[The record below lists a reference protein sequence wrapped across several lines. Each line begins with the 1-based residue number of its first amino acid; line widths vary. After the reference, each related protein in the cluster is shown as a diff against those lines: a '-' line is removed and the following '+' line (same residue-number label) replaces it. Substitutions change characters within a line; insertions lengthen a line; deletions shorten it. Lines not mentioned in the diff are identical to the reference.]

1 MRYHLKI
8 TDNDRLLLDIDLE
21 ESSPTQ
27 TPRAEAKTEEQHQ
40 HENGAGWLASAYVG
54 PDAQVSGNARVFG
67 DAQVSGNA
75 RMPAVT
81 VSQRAPA
88 ESTLDLDVREHGPVT
103 PSAITISGTGKKER
117 LTVEWRQPGVT
128 NTFRA
133 SCWASEKAIWP
144 RVMERVKQPT
154 VFLVKESKGY
164 LNIVGVK
171 SPQ

>member
-27 TPRAEAKTEEQHQ
+27 TPRPEAPV
-40 HENGAGWLASAYVG
+40 A
-54 PDAQVSGNARVFG
+54 
-67 DAQVSGNA
+67 
-75 RMPAVT
+75 T
-81 VSQRAPA
+81 VDQRAPA
-88 ESTLDLDVREHGPVT
+88 EPTLEPDVREHRPVT

-133 SCWASEKAIWP
+133 NCWADQKAIWP

-171 SPQ
+171 S